1 MHTTS
6 DIQITLDLRTP
17 ELDDEVLEK
26 LTQSLRNQMLDLDEV
41 NDVKR
46 ILDPNP
52 PEGNKALGAVLIGIL
67 TTQVNATNV
76 KTLFGFLSDHL
87 GSKPIA
93 MEVEANGRKLKVTAS
108 NQQELLAAIQA
119 AQQFIASPQEVT
131 NV

>member
-1 MHTTS
+1 MNTIS
-6 DIQITLDLRTP
+6 DIQITLDLRNP
-17 ELDDEVLEK
+17 DLDDEALEK
-26 LTQSLRNQMLDLDEV
+26 LTQNLRNQMLDLDEV

-52 PEGNKALGAVLIGIL
+52 PEGNKALDAVLVGIL

-76 KTLFGFLSDHL
+76 KTLFGFLSDRL
-87 GSKPIA
+87 GGKPIS

-119 AQQFIASPQEVT
+119 AQEFIASPQEVAS
-131 NV
+131 V

>member
-6 DIQITLDLRTP
+6 DIQITLDLRNP

-26 LTQSLRNQMLDLDEV
+26 LTQSLRNQLLDLDEV
-41 NDVKR
+41 NNVKR
-46 ILDPNP
+46 ILDPNLP
-52 PEGNKALGAVLIGIL
+52 AGNKALGAVLVGIL

-76 KTLFGFLSDHL
+76 KTLFGFLSDRL
-87 GSKPIA
+87 GGQPIS

-108 NQQELLAAIQA
+108 SQKELLAAIQA
-119 AQQFIASPQEVT
+119 AQQFVASAQEVA